1 MQSQSQSSPF
11 HKKWGPCLRTLA
23 NKRNNAES
31 ECSHMTSEFDAI
43 WKAWVINSWKMG
55 FGNEQGFNYIDMLP
69 GTTLINYYKWSM
81 QRCFQQLFMQC
92 GWKNSSLKKLLVEK
106 LAMHGCDVK
115 SIHNKLFPV
124 NQQSCH
130 KLIHL

>member
-1 MQSQSQSSPF
+1 
-11 HKKWGPCLRTLA
+11 
-23 NKRNNAES
+23 
-31 ECSHMTSEFDAI
+31 
-43 WKAWVINSWKMG
+43 MG

-106 LAMHGCDVK
+106 LAMHGYDVK